1 MSTWEVATQVATG
14 NQKKELGVYGP
25 ATALGACR
33 VTVLV
38 HAPECWVEI
47 ERDREAGHVT
57 VLIWNQ
63 VDGEQMLRMGGRE
76 PASVCE
82 LLAPPF
88 AGSTAALRVGGFYL
102 TLADDATLAQVR
114 AELGTALH

>member
-1 MSTWEVATQVATG
+1 M
-14 NQKKELGVYGP
+14 
-25 ATALGACR
+25 
-33 VTVLV
+33 TVLV

-57 VLIWNQ
+57 VLIWNRM
-63 VDGEQMLRMGGRE
+63 DGEQVLRMGVRE
-76 PASVCE
+76 PVSACE

-88 AGSTAALRVGGFYL
+88 AGTPAALRVGGFYL